1 MRSMLRWS
9 ALVAVHLAG
18 CSSYPGLF
26 FTEHTHVGAQIKLTN
41 TGADTRPLKVNI
53 GYDRGLLAVVPR
65 TKSGENAG
73 SVISKTDLDIVL
85 ATNSI
90 VKNVFATG
98 VAAKNITSDPERV
111 EALFGKCRASATM
124 MEDRRSKAYE
134 KLKAFKD
141 DKTKLKTLFKRVFP
155 KRKVPLSFLRT
166 ASYYYEQL
174 HARLADMCDLQ
185 RDLDVLTI
193 FEGFSGSS

>member
-1 MRSMLRWS
+1 MKSMLKWS
-9 ALVAVHLAG
+9 ALVAIHLAG

-65 TKSGENAG
+65 TESGGNAG
-73 SVISKTDLDIVL
+73 SVISKTNLDIVL

-98 VAAKNITSDPERV
+98 VAAKRITSEPERV
-111 EALFGKCRASATM
+111 EALFGICHASDT
-124 MEDRRSKAYE
+124 MEDRKSKAYE
-134 KLKAFKD
+134 KLKAMKD
-141 DKTKLKTLFKRVFP
+141 DETKLKSLYEKVFP
-155 KRKVPLSFLRT
+155 KRKATQER
-166 ASYYYEQL
+166 AAYYYEKL
-174 HARLADMCDLQ
+174 RARLADICDPE
-185 RDLDVLTI
+185 RDLAVLKMY
-193 FEGFSGSS
+193 EALQGSS